1 MAISYKNINGE
12 AVNVNNV
19 TFNGQAVKQLRYGR
33 FADGVDTVWCKPYTL
48 TVACGTGVAQI
59 KVTRVGSEEPT
70 ALFEELHDGD
80 TVYYGDK
87 LAFEAQAQDGFEL
100 NPIPEHTARGD
111 VDTAAIITARP
122 KQFFMNISHDNGIAA
137 VTVTRESSQYQHVR
151 VGELPID
158 APVYF
163 GDEITI
169 NAVPNTGFNTDQYT
183 AHYLVCGNIT
193 TEITGSPKS
202 YTLSCIKGAG
212 VDSITAIRTSSYKK
226 NVSVP
231 SALTD
236 GDTIYYGDVIAVT
249 AAPKT
254 GYVIDEGQK
263 TYTVSDNLRLN
274 VTALVNQYRIIENK
288 TIGVGDVEWTRTES
302 QLQHATTGTITAN
315 DVIYH
320 GDKLHA
326 SVAAET
332 GFDLQQYTA
341 DYTVSCDVTAS
352 FAATVKTYG
361 LTVVKNTGIDS
372 IRVVR
377 TANKKLQENNS
388 YELYN
393 GGRVK
398 HFDEITVTAT
408 AAANYVAPATYGLTV
423 TGETPISPV
432 ADPNSYV
439 LSINRDYGVLLA
451 AVQRKTSLKQDA
463 SIGSLQNGD
472 TIYYGDTLSVIA
484 HARTGYEL
492 NLYTT
497 SYTVTGNVN
506 VNLTTR
512 ALKPLNA
519 PRVSGSMSHDSY
531 SNAFYVTLYIT
542 NPNNLTVT
550 ADILVEDCNS
560 SEEIRNTITLSPNE
574 NRTYNVGEMY
584 TTKIKATVTLRSSG
598 YTTMS
603 SSEIIQGSFNS
614 SSGSSGG
621 SGSTSSGQS

>member
-70 ALFEELHDGD
+70 ATFEELHDGD

-137 VTVTRESSQYQHVR
+137 VTVTRESSQYQHAR

-169 NAVPNTGFNTDQYT
+169 NAVPNTGFNTDPYT

-202 YTLSCIKGAG
+202 YTLSCIKDAG
-212 VDSITAIRTSSYKK
+212 VDSITAILTSSYKK
-226 NVSVP
+226 NISVP

-236 GDTIYYGDVIAVT
+236 GDTIYYGDVITVT

-254 GYVIDEGQK
+254 GYTIDDGQA

-274 VTALVNQYRIIENK
+274 VTAHVNQYRITENK
-288 TIGVGDVEWTRTES
+288 TVGVGDVVWTRTES
-302 QLQHATTGTITAN
+302 SLQHAVMGTITDN
-315 DVIYH
+315 VIYH

-326 SVAAET
+326 SATAEI
-332 GFDLQQYTA
+332 GFNMLEYPA
-341 DYTVSCDVTAS
+341 EYVVSGDVVAS

-361 LTVVKNTGIDS
+361 LTVVKNAGIDS
-372 IRVVR
+372 VRVER
-377 TANKKLQENNS
+377 TANPKLQETAS
-388 YELYN
+388 YLLYN
-393 GGRVK
+393 GGSVK
-398 HFDEITVTAT
+398 HFDEITVSAT
-408 AAANYVAPATYGLTV
+408 AAANYVAPETYGLTV
-423 TGETPISPV
+423 TGETLISPV
-432 ADPNSYV
+432 ADPKSYV
-439 LSINRDYGVLLA
+439 LYITRDTGVSSVT
-451 AVQRKTSLKQDA
+451 VQRRSSLKQDA
-463 SIGSLQNGD
+463 SKGPLQNGD
-472 TIYYGDTLSVIA
+472 TIYYGDTLSVSA
-484 HARTGYEL
+484 YARNGYEL

-506 VNLTTR
+506 VNITTR

-560 SEEIRNTITLSPNE
+560 SEEIRDTITLSPNE